1 MTQADGEITPAS
13 SLSGIQ
19 LQLFMLGTFRA
30 TEAIAWTSIFPYV
43 YFMIQSFDEVDHADI
58 PLYSGMLI
66 SIFTFCE
73 FLSGMVWA
81 KISDRIGRKPTLLIG
96 ALCGIITAISFG
108 LSKSMVAITL
118 SRALGGLTNPNVGVV
133 QTCVGEL
140 VERKE
145 QQAKA
150 FSVVPFLRSLGT
162 LLGPPL
168 GGLLADPVKLYPNV
182 FQEKSIWKSFPYLL
196 PNLLVGVLSFSGMVL
211 GLLLLQETHPQ
222 LVNKPD
228 IGIRTYLAFKYL
240 FTGNFRKHN
249 CARYSRLDHAEED
262 GIELRMETEA
272 EPEQEAIQAPCAITT
287 SYKTKPTEKP
297 VSKAFTLQVILQV
310 ISVFILA
317 FHKVSS
323 DIITPIFLAIPA
335 KPTKP
340 ADNLVERNIFQFT
353 DVFGFS
359 SQKIG
364 FILLTQAGVAI
375 IAQSTLIPWIVG
387 RFGALKCY
395 RMILCIFPVAYL
407 FTPFLVKLKSPFSII
422 ALLFD
427 LWVKVLL
434 SSTGYICSAIFFL
447 ARINGVAAS
456 FGCLARSIGPLISGR
471 LFKWGIQEGYI
482 GIAFWT
488 LSTVA
493 FIGALESFFLLD
505 HA

>member
-19 LQLFMLGTFRA
+19 LQLFML
-30 TEAIAWTSIFPYV
+30 
-43 YFMIQSFDEVDHADI
+43 DI
-58 PLYSGMLI
+58 PLYS
-66 SIFTFCE
+66 
-73 FLSGMVWA
+73 
-81 KISDRIGRKPTLLIG
+81 
-96 ALCGIITAISFG
+96 AISFG

-145 QQAKA
+145 QQ
-150 FSVVPFLRSLGT
+150 
-162 LLGPPL
+162 
-168 GGLLADPVKLYPNV
+168 
-182 FQEKSIWKSFPYLL
+182 
-196 PNLLVGVLSFSGMVL
+196 
-211 GLLLLQETHPQ
+211 
-222 LVNKPD
+222 
-228 IGIRTYLAFKYL
+228 
-240 FTGNFRKHN
+240 
-249 CARYSRLDHAEED
+249 
-262 GIELRMETEA
+262 
-272 EPEQEAIQAPCAITT
+272 
-287 SYKTKPTEKP
+287 
-297 VSKAFTLQVILQV
+297 
-310 ISVFILA
+310 
-317 FHKVSS
+317 VSS

-427 LWVKVLL
+427 LWVKDTYVLL
-434 SSTGYICSAIFFL
+434 SS
-447 ARINGVAAS
+447 RINGVAAS

>member
-1 MTQADGEITPAS
+1 MAGGTKLGRDTCTAERLSSADPERLYSVRSTPSSKSCTVLLVSIMTQADGEITPAS

-150 FSVVPFLRSLGT
+150 FSVVPFLRSLG
-162 LLGPPL
+162 
-168 GGLLADPVKLYPNV
+168 
-182 FQEKSIWKSFPYLL
+182 
-196 PNLLVGVLSFSGMVL
+196 
-211 GLLLLQETHPQ
+211 
-222 LVNKPD
+222 
-228 IGIRTYLAFKYL
+228 
-240 FTGNFRKHN
+240 KHN

-434 SSTGYICSAIFFL
+434 SSTGYICSAIL
-447 ARINGVAAS
+447 
-456 FGCLARSIGPLISGR
+456 
-471 LFKWGIQEGYI
+471 
-482 GIAFWT
+482 
-488 LSTVA
+488 
-493 FIGALESFFLLD
+493 
-505 HA
+505 